1 MKNLLD
7 LISVLFVS
15 VCIGVISYI
24 CGYTKGY
31 NEAKESYT
39 TYYNELRRIEKE
51 TYEMK
56 IKLYDSKE
64 EEK

>member
-39 TYYNELRRIEKE
+39 T
-51 TYEMK
+51 
-56 IKLYDSKE
+56 
-64 EEK
+64 